1 MFHRFPGVPERR
13 CVRRSTPFP
22 GGGRI
27 ASTRFRNRARGGKS
41 GPVSLP
47 QCLWLLPL
55 ALLACGGRSDEDT
68 EAGTGKAPGAAP
80 APVRDSAGVPWNPWD
95 GQTLQR
101 AQDRELPLLLYFSAE
116 GADGVFPGDDPSV
129 RYLIEQKFTAIRVN
143 PFQRPDL
150 ARRYASRGWPALA
163 FLLPDGSPVSTATDL
178 PARNARTW
186 LMHMA
191 DHYEKRRGV
200 LVKKAARGT
209 TGPGATPLSAAGVFA
224 AVAADYDSVHGG
236 FGGPEKFPELLVLH
250 FLLQY
255 NRFSGD
261 GRAREMW
268 LATVKTVLQSPMW
281 DARTGGICSFSY
293 TPDWTTP
300 SGARDAADQAGLV
313 QLLLAGGEADP
324 EVFTPLLDRQLA
336 FVRRELYDGERRL
349 FHGRQV
355 RVENGAGEAAWWTD
369 RTAYAGRNARLVLA
383 LFDAAAQ
390 LEQRQWGELA
400 LGAAEAL
407 LALLVDADGRVA
419 HCRPAGCA
427 SGLLTDQLLVSRAL
441 WRAHRWSG
449 ESRFR
454 QAAERTLRWTEENL
468 YDSRAGGFRDA
479 LGAGAPLQ
487 AWEEQIPFEDEIHP
501 SGNAIAVE
509 VYLDHERAD
518 AAAAI
523 AAAPRIAGSASRV
536 HAGMAAA
543 MMRREQIGQS
553 GP

>member
-1 MFHRFPGVPERR
+1 M
-13 CVRRSTPFP
+13 
-22 GGGRI
+22 
-27 ASTRFRNRARGGKS
+27 
-41 GPVSLP
+41 SLP
-47 QCLWLLPL
+47 QYFSLLAL
-55 ALLACGGRSDEDT
+55 ALLACGWQSDEN
-68 EAGTGKAPGAAP
+68 TGIGADKAPDAAP
-80 APVRDSAGVPWNPWD
+80 APVRDSAGIPWNPWD
-95 GQTLQR
+95 RQTLQR
-101 AQDRELPLLLYFSAE
+101 AQDRDLPLLLYFSAE
-116 GADGVFPGDDPSV
+116 GADGVFSGDDPSV

-163 FLLPDGSPVSTATDL
+163 FLLPDGSPVSAATDL
-178 PARNARTW
+178 PSRNTRTW

-191 DHYEKRRGV
+191 DHYEKRRDV
-200 LVKKAARGT
+200 LVKKTARGK
-209 TGPGATPLSAAGVFA
+209 TGPGATPLSAADVFA

-268 LATVKTVLQSPMW
+268 LATAKTVLQSPMW

-313 QLLLAGGEADP
+313 QLLLAGREADP
-324 EVFTPLLDRQLA
+324 EAFTPLLDRQLA
-336 FVRRELYDGERRL
+336 FVRRELYDRERRL

-369 RTAYAGRNARLVLA
+369 RTAYAGRNARLVIA
-383 LFDAAAQ
+383 LLDAAGQ

-400 LGAAEAL
+400 VGSAEAL
-407 LALLVDADGRVA
+407 LAVLVDADGRVA

-427 SGLLTDQLLVSRAL
+427 SGLLADQLLVSRAM

-479 LGAGAPLQ
+479 SGAGAPLQ

-509 VYLDHERAD
+509 VYLDLDRTD
-518 AAAAI
+518 DAAAI

-543 MMRREQIGQS
+543 MMRREQIGQAER
-553 GP
+553 

>member
-1 MFHRFPGVPERR
+1 M
-13 CVRRSTPFP
+13 
-22 GGGRI
+22 
-27 ASTRFRNRARGGKS
+27 
-41 GPVSLP
+41 SLP

-55 ALLACGGRSDEDT
+55 AVLACGRQPDRDT
-68 EAGTGKAPGAAP
+68 KSGAGQAPDAAP
-80 APVRDSAGVPWNPWD
+80 APVRDSAGISWNPWD
-95 GQTLQR
+95 RKTLQLAR
-101 AQDRELPLLLYFSAE
+101 DRDLPLLLYFSAA
-116 GADGVFPGDDPSV
+116 GADGIFPGDDSPV
-129 RYLIEQKFTAIRVN
+129 RYLVEQKFTAIRVN

-163 FLLPDGSPVSTATDL
+163 LLLPDGSPVSAATDL

-186 LMHMA
+186 LMQMA
-191 DHYEKRRGV
+191 DHYEKRRDV
-200 LVKKAARGT
+200 LVEKAGQAKA
-209 TGPGATPLSAAGVFA
+209 GPGTAMLSAADVFA
-224 AVAADYDSVHGG
+224 AVAADYDSAHAG

-250 FLLQY
+250 FLLHY

-268 LATVKTVLQSPMW
+268 LATVKAMLQSPLW
-281 DARTGGICSFSY
+281 DARTGGLRTFSH

-313 QLLLAGGEADP
+313 QLLLAGREADP
-324 EVFTPLLDRQLA
+324 EAFDPLLERQLA

-355 RVENGAGEAAWWTD
+355 RAESGAGEAAWWTD

-383 LFDAAAQ
+383 LFDAAGQ
-390 LEQRQWGELA
+390 LGQRHWGELA
-400 LGAAEAL
+400 AGSAEAL

-419 HCRPAGCA
+419 HCRLAGCA
-427 SGLLTDQLLVSRAL
+427 SGLLADQLLVSRAL

-449 ESRFR
+449 DSRFLH
-454 QAAERTLRWTEENL
+454 AAQRTLRWTEENL
-468 YDSRAGGFRDA
+468 HDSRTGGFRDA
-479 LGAGAPLQ
+479 LNAGAPLPV
-487 AWEEQIPFEDEIHP
+487 WEERIPFEDDIHP
-501 SGNAIAVE
+501 SGNAVAVE
-509 VYLDHERAD
+509 VYLDRERAD

-523 AAAPRIAGSASRV
+523 AAAARIAGSASRV

-543 MMRREQIGQS
+543 MMRRERVGGA